1 MRQNVHLWLRRDRL
15 SIEVKKEDVIQHG
28 IEVFRSIGAH
38 YVCNVCIKSGNSCCF
53 SCQHLQDGVGCQ
65 KRNTACTAW
74 VCGIQGFLFDQIGL
88 LDEWNR
94 FWIEIPGKMFRR
106 DITPDKIRIT
116 TFIDTKK
123 LNSRAGELLA
133 ERLESYLQQGGDISK
148 LERHLSKT
156 YSKY

>member
-1 MRQNVHLWLRRDRL
+1 M
-15 SIEVKKEDVIQHG
+15 SIEVKKEDIIQHG
-28 IEVFRSIGAH
+28 IEIFRSIGAH
-38 YVCNVCIKSGNSCCF
+38 HVCNVCINSGNTCCF

-74 VCGIQGFLFDQIGL
+74 LCGIQGFLLDQIGL

-106 DITPDKIRIT
+106 DITPDNVRIT
-116 TFIDTKK
+116 SFIDTKK
-123 LNSRAGELLA
+123 LDSRAGKLLA
-133 ERLESYLQQGGDISK
+133 DRLESYLQQGGDIGE
-148 LERHLSKT
+148 LEHHLSKT

>member
-1 MRQNVHLWLRRDRL
+1 M
-15 SIEVKKEDVIQHG
+15 SIEVKKEDIIQHG
-28 IEVFRSIGAH
+28 IEIFRSIGAH
-38 YVCNVCIKSGNSCCF
+38 HVCNICINSGNSCCF

-74 VCGIQGFLFDQIGL
+74 LCGIQGFLLDQIGL

-94 FWIEIPGKMFRR
+94 FLIKIPGKMFRR
-106 DITPDKIRIT
+106 DITPDNVRIT
-116 TFIDTKK
+116 SFIDTKK
-123 LNSRAGELLA
+123 LDSRAGELLA
-133 ERLESYLQQGGDISK
+133 ERLESYLQQGGDIGE

>member
-1 MRQNVHLWLRRDRL
+1 MN
-15 SIEVKKEDVIQHG
+15 IEVKKEDIIQHG
-28 IEVFRSIGAH
+28 TEIFRSIGAH

-65 KRNTACTAW
+65 KRNTAW
-74 VCGIQGFLFDQIGL
+74 LCGIQGFLFDQIGL

-106 DITPDKIRIT
+106 DITPEKVRIT
-116 TFIDTKK
+116 SFIDTKK
-123 LNSRAGELLA
+123 LDSRAGKLLA
-133 ERLESYLQQGGDISK
+133 ERLKSYVQQGGDIGR
-148 LERHLSKT
+148 LERHLSRT